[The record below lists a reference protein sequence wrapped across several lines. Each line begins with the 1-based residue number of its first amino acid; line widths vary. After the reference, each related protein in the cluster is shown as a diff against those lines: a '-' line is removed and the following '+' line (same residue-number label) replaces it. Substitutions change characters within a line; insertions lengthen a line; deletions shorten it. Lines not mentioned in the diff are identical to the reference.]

1 MKQFEEKGAQ
11 VLGLSS
17 DSIPSLRAWATT
29 LGGVNYPLLGDF
41 HPQGKVLA
49 NYGLLNEETGTAR
62 RAAIVIDKEGIVRW
76 SSTYEPGLL
85 PSPDEVLGVLNT
97 LG

>member
-1 MKQFEEKGAQ
+1 MRQFEEKGAQ
-11 VLGLSS
+11 VLGLSTNAG
-17 DSIPSLRAWATT
+17 PSLRAWSAS
-29 LGGVNYPLLGDF
+29 LGGINYPLLSDF

-49 NYGLLNEETGTAR
+49 TYGLLNEETGFAR

-85 PSPDEVLGVLNT
+85 PTPDELLDVLDT